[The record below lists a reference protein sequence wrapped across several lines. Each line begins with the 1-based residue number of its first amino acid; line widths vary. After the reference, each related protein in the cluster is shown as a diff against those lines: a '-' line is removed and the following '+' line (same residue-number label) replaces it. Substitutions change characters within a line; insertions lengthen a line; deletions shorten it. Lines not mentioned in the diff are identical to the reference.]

1 MAIRVLIISSITES
15 APYKPDIELVKGL
28 HNSGVRVDVMIPS
41 GSPYVKIF
49 GDLGIRV
56 IPAHP
61 VRKFSPNSV
70 RLIRS
75 EITKQHYDIIHL
87 FNTKA
92 IVNGSLAALGKP
104 VKVIAYRGAAGL
116 YWYDPTAWLSHLNP
130 RIDYLVCNSNYVLQ
144 HVKKQLFPGST
155 KAVMIHKGMDPEWFS
170 NTRPVSRKSLGIP
183 DDALIAGCVANV
195 RKVKGVPYLL
205 KATYL
210 MDPKLPMHFVLIGQG
225 MESSGI
231 RRLIDA
237 SPFRDRIHTLGY
249 RKDVYEVIAACDLY
263 VQPSLSES
271 LSRSVMEAM
280 CLKVPCVVSN
290 VGGLA
295 ELVAHEKSGL
305 TVKKAN
311 PAALA
316 DAITSVAENHQL
328 RQVYAAEGFNR
339 MLRIFSVDN
348 MIANTKKLYGDIVS

>member
-1 MAIRVLIISSITES
+1 MATRVLIISGITES

-28 HNSGVRVDVMIPS
+28 HNKGIHVDVMIPS

-56 IPAHP
+56 IPSHP
-61 VRKFSPNSV
+61 VRKFSPESIS
-70 RLIRS
+70 LIRN
-75 EITKQHYDIIHL
+75 EIEKRHYDILHL

-92 IVNGSLAALGKP
+92 IVNGTLAAIGKP

-116 YWYDPTAWLSHLNP
+116 YWYDPTAWWSHLNP
-130 RIDYLVCNSNYVLQ
+130 RIDYLVCNSNYVL
-144 HVKKQLFPGST
+144 HHAKRQLLAKS
-155 KAVMIHKGMDPEWFS
+155 KAVMIYKGMDPAWFA
-170 NTRPVSRKSLGIP
+170 NTLPVSRKTLGIP
-183 DDALIAGCVANV
+183 DNAIIVGCVANV

-205 KATYL
+205 KATYK
-210 MDPKLPMHFVLIGQG
+210 MDPKLPLHIVLIGQG
-225 MESSGI
+225 MESAGI

-237 SPFRDRIHTLGY
+237 SPFKDRIHTLGY

-280 CLKVPCVVSN
+280 CLKVPCVVSD

-295 ELVAHEKSGL
+295 ELVSHEKSGL
-305 TVKKAN
+305 TVKKGE

-316 DAITSVAENHQL
+316 DAIIRLAENRQL
-328 RQVYAAEGFNR
+328 WQTYAAEGFSR
-339 MLRIFSVDN
+339 MQQIFSVEN
-348 MIANTKKLYGDIVS
+348 MIANTKKLYEDIIR

>member
-1 MAIRVLIISSITES
+1 MATRVLIISGITES

-28 HNSGVRVDVMIPS
+28 HNQGIQVDVMIPS
-41 GSPYVKIF
+41 GSPYVNIF

-56 IPAHP
+56 IPSHP
-61 VRKFSPNSV
+61 VRKFSRESV
-70 RLIRS
+70 RLIRN
-75 EITKQHYDIIHL
+75 EIEKQHYDIIHL

-92 IVNGSLAALGKP
+92 IVSGSMAAIGKP

-116 YWYDPTAWLSHLNP
+116 YWYDPTAWWSHLNP

-144 HVKKQLFPGST
+144 QAKRQLLSKS
-155 KAVMIHKGMDPEWFS
+155 KAVMIHKGMDPAWFT
-170 NTRPVSRKSLGIP
+170 NTRPVSRESLGIP
-183 DDALIAGCVANV
+183 GNALVAGCVANV

-205 KATYL
+205 KATYQ
-210 MDPKLPMHFVLIGQG
+210 MDPKLPLHIVLIGQG
-225 MESSGI
+225 MESPGI

-237 SPFRDRIHTLGY
+237 SPFSDRIHTLGY
-249 RKDVYEVIAACDLY
+249 RKDVYEVIAACDIY

-280 CLKVPCVVSN
+280 CLKVPCVVSD

-305 TVKKAN
+305 TVRKGD

-316 DAITSVAENHQL
+316 NAITRLAEN
-328 RQVYAAEGFNR
+328 RQMRQTYAAEGYNR
-339 MLRIFSVDN
+339 MLTIFSVEN
-348 MIANTKKLYGDIVS
+348 MISNTKRLYEDIVR

>member
-1 MAIRVLIISSITES
+1 MAIRVLIISGITES

-28 HNSGVRVDVMIPS
+28 HNQGIHVDVMIPS

-56 IPAHP
+56 IPSHP
-61 VRKFSPNSV
+61 LSKFSPESI
-70 RLIRS
+70 RLIKN
-75 EITKQHYDIIHL
+75 EIENQHYDILHL

-92 IVNGSLAALGKP
+92 IVNGTLAAIGKQ

-116 YWYDPTAWLSHLNP
+116 YWYDPTAWWSHLNP
-130 RIDYLVCNSNYVLQ
+130 RIDYLVCNSNYVLH
-144 HVKKQLFPGST
+144 HVKRQLFSDSIKP
-155 KAVMIHKGMDPEWFS
+155 VMIHKGMDPAWFA
-170 NTRPVSRKSLGIP
+170 NTRPVSRESMGIP
-183 DDALIAGCVANV
+183 DNALIAGCVANV

-205 KATYL
+205 KATYT
-210 MDPKLPMHFVLIGQG
+210 MDPTLPLHIVLIGQG
-225 MESSGI
+225 MESAGI

-280 CLKVPCVVSN
+280 CLKVPCVVSD

-305 TVKKAN
+305 TVKKAD

-316 DAITSVAENHQL
+316 VAIARLAENRQL
-328 RQVYAAEGFNR
+328 RQSYAAEGFSR
-339 MLRIFSVDN
+339 MQQIFSVGN
-348 MIANTKKLYGDIVS
+348 MIANTKKLYEDIVR

>member
-1 MAIRVLIISSITES
+1 MATRVLIISGITES

-28 HNSGVRVDVMIPS
+28 HNQDFHVDVMIPS

-56 IPAHP
+56 IPNHP
-61 VRKFSPNSV
+61 VRKFSPESI
-70 RLIRS
+70 RLIRN
-75 EITKQHYDIIHL
+75 EIEKQHYDIIHL

-92 IVNGSLAALGKP
+92 IVNGTLAAVGKS

-130 RIDYLVCNSNYVLQ
+130 RIDYLVCNSNYVLHQ
-144 HVKKQLFPGST
+144 AQRQLLNKS
-155 KAVMIHKGMDPEWFS
+155 KAVMIHKGMDPAWFA
-170 NTRPVSRKSLGIP
+170 NTSPVSRRSLGIT
-183 DDALIAGCVANV
+183 DNALIAGCVANV

-205 KATYL
+205 KATYQ
-210 MDPKLPMHFVLIGQG
+210 MDPKLPLHIILIGQG
-225 MESSGI
+225 MESAGI

-280 CLKVPCVVSN
+280 CLKVPCVVSD

-295 ELVAHEKSGL
+295 ELVANEKSGL
-305 TVKKAN
+305 TVKKGD
-311 PAALA
+311 PAELA
-316 DAITSVAENHQL
+316 DAITRLAENRQL
-328 RQVYAAEGFNR
+328 RQTYAAEGFSR
-339 MLRIFSVDN
+339 MQRIFSVEN
-348 MIANTKKLYGDIVS
+348 MITNTKKLYEDIVR

>member
-1 MAIRVLIISSITES
+1 MATKVLIISSITET

-28 HNSGVRVDVMIPS
+28 HNCGIQVDVMIPS

-61 VRKFSPNSV
+61 VRKFSPESV
-70 RLIRS
+70 RLIRN

-92 IVNGSLAALGKP
+92 IVNGSLAAVGKS

-116 YWYDPTAWLSHLNP
+116 YWYDPTAWWSHLNP
-130 RIDYLVCNSNYVLQ
+130 RINYLVCNSNYVLQ
-144 HVKKQLFPGST
+144 HVKRQLFPGST
-155 KAVMIHKGMDPEWFS
+155 KAVMIYKGMDPEWFS
-170 NTRPVSRKSLGIP
+170 NTLPVSRETLGIP
-183 DDALIAGCVANV
+183 DNALIAGCVANV

-210 MDPKLPMHFVLIGQG
+210 MDPKLPLHIVLIGQG
-225 MESSGI
+225 MESAGI

-249 RKDVYEVIAACDLY
+249 RKDVYEVVAACDLY
-263 VQPSLSES
+263 IQPSLSES

-316 DAITSVAENHQL
+316 DAITRLAENQQL
-328 RQVYAAEGFNR
+328 RQDYAAEAFNR
-339 MLRIFSVDN
+339 MQRIFSVDH
-348 MIANTKKLYGDIVS
+348 MIANTKKLYEDIVS